1 MTKITEKYL
10 VTGGAGFI
18 GSHLVRRLVAEGKTV
33 RVVDNLSTGQVSRLA
48 DLITEIEF
56 LEGDLADERVSQ
68 DAVNEIDCVLHQAAV
83 PSVQRSVQ
91 DPVGTNR
98 ANITATL
105 NLLESCRRAGVR
117 RLVYAASSSAYGDT
131 EILPKQ
137 EDMPAN
143 PLSPY
148 ALQKFVGEQYCKV
161 YHTLYGLETVS
172 LRYFNVFGP
181 GQDPHSEYSA
191 VIPKFITGLLANQPI
206 TIFGDGEQS
215 RDFTFIDNVVEANLL
230 ALRGQRSAR
239 NSMQYRLCRAN
250 NPQSTDTNS
259 GKNHRYKSASGV
271 CRRQAGGCAP
281 LVGGHRTGEGY
292 LTIPTKHLGRRRAA
306 ENCCCLPERN
316 RNTEIAVLKKSITVK
331 TNR

>member
-48 DLITEIEF
+48 DLITKIEF

-68 DAVNEIDCVLHQAAV
+68 DAVNEIDYVLHQAAV

-161 YHTLYGLETVS
+161 YHMLYGLETVS

-230 ALRGQRSAR
+230 ALRAKEAPGIVCNIGCAERITLNQLIQILEKITDTKAQVEYAAGKPGDVRHSLADIGRAKAILQYQPKISVEEGLRRTVAAYQSGIAAQRSP
-239 NSMQYRLCRAN
+239 S
-250 NPQSTDTNS
+250 
-259 GKNHRYKSASGV
+259 
-271 CRRQAGGCAP
+271 
-281 LVGGHRTGEGY
+281 
-292 LTIPTKHLGRRRAA
+292 
-306 ENCCCLPERN
+306 
-316 RNTEIAVLKKSITVK
+316 
-331 TNR
+331 